1 MAQITETGY
10 KIQTMTEWF
19 EEIKQMYL
27 DIDVNWQLDPSTPDG
42 LMMATLAEI
51 FTNLDELGQSTYN
64 SKDPSKAKGL
74 QLDTLTYL
82 TTGSP
87 RKLGTASTVTM
98 RLTGL
103 SGTVVDK
110 KSEFK
115 STVDGTIW
123 ATNEVCIIPNE
134 GQIDTVASCQTLGAI
149 SADADTITTIVS
161 PIAGLT
167 EATNTVEGA
176 QSLGTPAETDAQ
188 LRERRQKSVATT
200 GSNQV
205 DNMYSVI
212 ATLPN
217 VGEVKIY
224 ENYTNTTDAAGIS
237 AHSIAIIVRGGDE
250 QEIADAI
257 YSKKNPG
264 CGLAFVGS
272 DAQYHVTKTVTSEET
287 GNQLTV
293 YFNRPEPI
301 DIFITIAISN
311 DGTLPTNASTLIA
324 QSIIDYAAGLTE
336 FVTGFRSGGFNI
348 GDNVIYSSL
357 FTPINQVLG
366 QFGSS
371 AVTQLLIG
379 KVQGSQAETSIT
391 IQPFELAQFET
402 GNFSITIT

>member
-42 LMMATLAEI
+42 LMLATLAEI

-98 RLTGL
+98 KLTGL
-103 SGTVVDK
+103 SGTTVDAK
-110 KSEFK
+110 TEFK
-115 STVDGTIW
+115 STTDATVW
-123 ATNEVCIIPNE
+123 ETNEVCIIPNAGE
-134 GQIDTVASCQTLGAI
+134 ISTPASCTTLGAI
-149 SADADTITTIVS
+149 DADIDTITNIVS

-167 EATNTVEGA
+167 EATNTSVA
-176 QSLGTPAETDAQ
+176 SVGTAAETDAQ

-212 ATLPN
+212 SVLPN
-217 VGEVKIY
+217 VSEVKIY
-224 ENYTNTTDAAGIS
+224 ENFTSTTDAAGIS

-272 DAQYHVTKTVTSEET
+272 DAQYHVTKTVTSEST

-301 DIFITIAISN
+301 DIFITITISN

-324 QSIIDYAAGLTE
+324 QSILDYAAGLTE